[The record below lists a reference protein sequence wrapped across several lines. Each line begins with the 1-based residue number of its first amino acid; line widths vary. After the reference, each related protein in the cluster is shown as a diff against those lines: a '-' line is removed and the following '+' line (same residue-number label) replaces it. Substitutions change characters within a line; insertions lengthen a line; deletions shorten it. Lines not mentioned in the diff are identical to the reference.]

1 MKYEEAIKKAYES
14 FRPLQGLPIINYK
27 GQFVIIRVGYGQ
39 FPSPTGVT
47 YYKWLEKGSIDWKT
61 GECFRP
67 LQGLPIINPYLQNPD
82 KHY

>member
-1 MKYEEAIKKAYES
+1 MRDTRRYLCITFPSPTGVTYYKYMKYEEAIKKAYES

-47 YYKWLEKGSIDWKT
+47 YYK
-61 GECFRP
+61 
-67 LQGLPIINPYLQNPD
+67 
-82 KHY
+82 